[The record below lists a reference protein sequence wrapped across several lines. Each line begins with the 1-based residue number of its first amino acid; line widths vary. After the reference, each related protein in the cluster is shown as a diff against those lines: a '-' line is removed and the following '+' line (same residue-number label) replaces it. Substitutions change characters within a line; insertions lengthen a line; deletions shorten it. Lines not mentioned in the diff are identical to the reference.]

1 MSGCNDTEARLA
13 MTHWLESRQDFVL
26 YKIRRVSIPACLR
39 NAVWQAGTD
48 LAVCALHKTKH
59 T

>member
-26 YKIRRVSIPACLR
+26 YKIRRVSIPAYLR

-48 LAVCALHKTKH
+48 LAGF
-59 T
+59 